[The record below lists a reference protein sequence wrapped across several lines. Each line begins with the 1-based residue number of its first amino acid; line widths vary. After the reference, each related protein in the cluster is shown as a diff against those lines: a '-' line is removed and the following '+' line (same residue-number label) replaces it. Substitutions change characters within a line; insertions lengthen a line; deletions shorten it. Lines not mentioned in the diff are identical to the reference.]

1 MATNSGAFLS
11 VTVAKSFFNQLSL
24 VFREFLVVVTFADRS
39 LTGSCIDVLNV
50 VQYNVVYIPQIE
62 RIVSR
67 PYDIFISLLGLP
79 VVCTV
84 RVVIVIS
91 CTVENGQIDRFD
103 SDQVL
108 A

>member
-1 MATNSGAFLS
+1 MATNSGAIE
-11 VTVAKSFFNQLSL
+11 L

-50 VQYNVVYIPQIE
+50 VQYNIVCIPQIE
-62 RIVSR
+62 RIVSW